1 MTLIYVTGVDNEVYD
16 LSESLFLCLYKV
28 DIINST
34 YTDTNNIS
42 CTMPA
47 FGNGTANGTYQ
58 SNEVNYISEQQQYE
72 FVYITL
78 ILFLGS
84 LIASLLGLRRRR
96 NCMDDLISAR
106 ARALVPNEHARA
118 PSPSSPFPPRG
129 GGEGRAGRWYK

>member
-58 SNEVNYISEQQQYE
+58 SNEVNYISEEQQYE

-106 ARALVPNEHARA
+106 SYAHASSEQTFARA
-118 PSPSSPFPPRG
+118 PLPSFPPRG
-129 GGEGRAGRWYK
+129 GEGYK

>member
-1 MTLIYVTGVDNEVYD
+1 MTLLYVTGVDNKVYD

-28 DIINST
+28 DIINSAYT
-34 YTDTNNIS
+34 YMNNIS
-42 CTMPA
+42 CTMDA

-106 ARALVPNEHARA
+106 ARACAHASSEQTFARA
-118 PSPSSPFPPRG
+118 PLPSFPPRG
-129 GGEGRAGRWYK
+129 GEGYK

>member
-1 MTLIYVTGVDNEVYD
+1 MTLLYVTGVDNKVYD

-34 YTDTNNIS
+34 YTYMNNIS
-42 CTMPA
+42 CTMDA

-58 SNEVNYISEQQQYE
+58 SNEMNYISEQYE
-72 FVYITL
+72 FFCVAI

-106 ARALVPNEHARA
+106 ACAHASSEQTFARA
-118 PSPSSPFPPRG
+118 PLPLLPSEGRG
-129 GGEGRAGRWYK
+129 GV